1 MSESCAFDP
10 TRECQGL
17 RAAERLEYR
26 VQALEGWR
34 ENSRKFHEDFYDWQR
49 GQIAREST
57 LDEKINTLVS
67 NVEKLV
73 ERQEQDDQMPAKMWN
88 KVIETVVTIV
98 VSAVVGGVLV
108 AIGLKV

>member
-1 MSESCAFDP
+1 MAENCAFDP
-10 TRECQGL
+10 SRECKGL

-49 GQIAREST
+49 GQIARDAA
-57 LDEKINTLVS
+57 LDEKINQI
-67 NVEKLV
+67 VESVNKLV
-73 ERQEQDDQMPAKMWN
+73 ARKEQEDQEPRQMKNSIVKEAVKY
-88 KVIETVVTIV
+88 VVTLL
-98 VSAVVGGVLV
+98 VGALLA